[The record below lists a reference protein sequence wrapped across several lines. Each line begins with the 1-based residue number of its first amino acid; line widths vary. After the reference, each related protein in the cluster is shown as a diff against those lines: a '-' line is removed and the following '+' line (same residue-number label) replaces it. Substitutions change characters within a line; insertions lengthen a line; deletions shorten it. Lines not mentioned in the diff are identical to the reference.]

1 MGLPIVQTINSTGTS
16 SAICMDWTLV
26 PFNASF
32 AVALVGNTTANFK
45 IQYSLDDL
53 NTVASPTWFDD
64 ANVGANTTGS
74 SVGNYIA
81 PVRFL
86 RANTS
91 AISSG
96 GSFTFTVLQ
105 GLPV

>member
-1 MGLPIVQTINSTGTS
+1 MGNPIVQTITGTGTS
-16 SAICMDWTLV
+16 SPICMDWTLV

-32 AVALVGNTTANFK
+32 AVALVGNSTANFGV
-45 IQYSLDDL
+45 QYTLDDV
-53 NTVASPTWFDD
+53 NAVASPQWFYDT
-64 ANVGANTTGS
+64 NVGANSTGS
-74 SVGNYIA
+74 AAGNYIA

-86 RANTS
+86 RCNTS
-91 AISSG
+91 AISGG

>member
-1 MGLPIVQTINSTGTS
+1 MGLPIVQTINATGTS
-16 SAICMDWTLV
+16 SAICLDWTLV

-32 AVALVGNTTANFK
+32 AVALQGSSTGVFK
-45 IQYSLDDL
+45 IQYSLDDV

-64 ANVGANTTGS
+64 ANVGANS
-74 SVGNYIA
+74 SASAVGNYIA
-81 PVRFL
+81 PIRFL

-91 AISSG
+91 ALSGG